1 MIIYTEKFC
10 TPLELKRFAFHSNA
24 SLHDL
29 KQFLESKT
37 LGRYT
42 VIDKAFLKELYQL
55 IGYNI
60 DFGSRVS
67 QQLNNSWIE
76 LIEYNDKVKAKW
88 SEHIRREKL

>member
-55 IGYNI
+55 IDYNTN
-60 DFGSRVS
+60 FGSKAS
-67 QQLNNSWIE
+67 HQLNNIWME
-76 LIEYNDKVKAKW
+76 LIGHNQEVKTKW
-88 SEHIRREKL
+88 SEHIRIFGL